1 MRGRAGSPEGHGQVV
16 FVGHRPEMVSKSQ
29 GGKSSLLPGRWLAL
43 GVASGNRT
51 QTFEA
56 AFGEALVTTK
66 GATGG
71 SPGDTHGEKSPRN
84 EVLTFP
90 ERQRA
95 ASPAARKHSDFW

>member
-1 MRGRAGSPEGHGQVV
+1 MRGRTGPPEGHSQVV
-16 FVGHRPEMVSKSQ
+16 FVGHRPEMVSKIQ

-56 AFGEALVTTK
+56 DFEGALVTTK

-71 SPGDTHGEKSPRN
+71 SLGDTHGEKSPRN

-95 ASPAARKHSDFW
+95 VSLAAWKHSDFW